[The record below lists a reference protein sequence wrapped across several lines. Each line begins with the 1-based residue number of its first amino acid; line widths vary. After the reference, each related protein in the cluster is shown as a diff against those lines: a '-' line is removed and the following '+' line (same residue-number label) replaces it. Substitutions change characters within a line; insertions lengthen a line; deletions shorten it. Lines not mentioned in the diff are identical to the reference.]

1 MQNAEL
7 ESAKMKLR
15 KTAKAILK
23 SMDAESRDRLSIHA
37 VGNFMALAEYKTAE
51 IILAFL
57 SMREEVQTASLI
69 DQGLNE
75 GKVVAV
81 PRMGFTA
88 EKGDFLEFIPL
99 PADYTT
105 WPLDRF
111 GIPEPPKEARV
122 LSLEELGRSRVAVA
136 VPGLAFD
143 LRGGRMG
150 RGKGYYDRFL
160 SSARAAAATCGGSL
174 VACGLCLES
183 QIVEEVPMGSW
194 DQRVDFLATEAAL
207 RIIST

>member
-7 ESAKMKLR
+7 ESAKIELR
-15 KTAKAILK
+15 KTAKAILT
-23 SMDAESRDRLSIHA
+23 SMDGESRDRLSIQA
-37 VGNFMALAEYKTAE
+37 VGNFMALTEYKTAD
-51 IILAFL
+51 IVLAFL

-69 DQGLNE
+69 EKSLKE

-81 PRMGFTA
+81 PRMGFSE

-99 PADYTT
+99 PVDYGS

-122 LSLEELGRSRVAVA
+122 LLLEELGRSCVAVA

-150 RGKGYYDRFL
+150 RGKGYYDRFIA
-160 SSARAAAATCGGSL
+160 SARAASATCGGSL
-174 VACGLCLES
+174 VVCGLCLEA

-194 DQRVDFLATEAAL
+194 DLRVDFLATEAAL
-207 RIIST
+207 RKIST